1 MSVSIH
7 SPLSSNV
14 VSSFD
19 SLSPPPTPIAKR
31 SCHFFPSNAA
41 TPTIP
46 MFFRTS
52 QSLFSSSSPQCH
64 FHTSS
69 SDNEKATGKKQLA
82 SLASRPAP
90 SLQLRVRSSSVSQS
104 RVALKELQLDQIPA
118 LPFLFPDTSFRSIES
133 STPQKH
139 SPSNSSTR
147 SSDSVNILK
156 STSKKQKP
164 IASPN
169 QQAKLPAFHR
179 SGMKHRAVKQRNSFV
194 ARSA

>member
-1 MSVSIH
+1 MSIH
-7 SPLSSNV
+7 SPLSSEV

-31 SCHFFPSNAA
+31 SRHFFPSNAA
-41 TPTIP
+41 PPTTP
-46 MFFRTS
+46 MFFPTS
-52 QSLFSSSSPQCH
+52 QSLFGSSSQQCH
-64 FHTSS
+64 FPTSS
-69 SDNEKATGKKQLA
+69 SDNEGAIGRKQLA

-104 RVALKELQLDQIPA
+104 RFALKELQLDQIPA
-118 LPFLFPDTSFRSIES
+118 LPFLFPDTAFRPIES

-147 SSDSVNILK
+147 RSDSVSILK
-156 STSKKQKP
+156 STPKKQKP
-164 IASPN
+164 IPSPN
-169 QQAKLPAFHR
+169 QQAKLPEFQR
-179 SGMKHRAVKQRNSFV
+179 SGMKHSAMKQRNSFV